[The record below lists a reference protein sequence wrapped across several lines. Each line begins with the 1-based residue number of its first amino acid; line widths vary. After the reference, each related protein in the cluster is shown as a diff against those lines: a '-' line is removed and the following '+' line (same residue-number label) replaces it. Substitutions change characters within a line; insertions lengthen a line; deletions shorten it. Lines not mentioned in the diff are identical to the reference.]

1 MTKDSTDQKKGFSFA
16 ELINQGKLAW
26 NLFRDP
32 NVSPWIRFG
41 IPIIG
46 LIYLISPVDIIPDV
60 FLGVG
65 QLDDI
70 AVILLLA
77 KLLISLAPD
86 NVVQMYQQA
95 SQAAAG
101 FNYQASQAAP
111 ADSTASK
118 PAANADDD
126 VIDTD
131 YRVVS

>member
-32 NVSPWIRFG
+32 SVSPWLRFG
-41 IPIIG
+41 LPLIG
-46 LIYLISPVDIIPDV
+46 LVYLISPVDIIPDV
-60 FLGVG
+60 FVGFG

-70 AVILLLA
+70 AVIMLLA

-86 NVVQMYQQA
+86 NIVQMYQQA

-101 FNYQASQAAP
+101 FNTQTAP
-111 ADSTASK
+111 TDPTAST
-118 PAANADDD
+118 PAADDD